1 MRFALIG
8 TLSVITILAA
18 PSIASAEEKVLKP
31 GREVTIAKPPTDAPY
46 GGLTP
51 KEHASIPYQPCIDP
65 SPKWVNGRIQCDNR
79 R

>member
-1 MRFALIG
+1 MRFALIT
-8 TLSVITILAA
+8 TLSTLTILAA
-18 PSIASAEEKVLKP
+18 VSIASAEKVLKP
-31 GREVTIAKPPTDAPY
+31 GREVTIAKPPADAPY

-65 SPKWVNGRIQCDNR
+65 SPRWVNGRLQCDNR